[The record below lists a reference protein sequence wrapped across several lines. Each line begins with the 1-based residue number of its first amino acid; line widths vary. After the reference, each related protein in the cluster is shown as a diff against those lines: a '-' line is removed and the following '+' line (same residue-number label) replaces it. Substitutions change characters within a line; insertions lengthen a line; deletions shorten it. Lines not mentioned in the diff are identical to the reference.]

1 MSYCLK
7 CELCFCVMSRHY
19 NVSTDNNPTQLNICF
34 LLCKILTWKRR
45 IMDLGKVLKLYTSS
59 SPLFSLT
66 FMKKDMPKMA
76 KMNMTRKSR
85 RQMLKRAGRDM
96 ASAKSSVRMP
106 LAPLTNRST
115 RPTFAT
121 RTTLSNVGDTKYF
134 SIRSLKIIPI
144 NKQSSSLII

>member
-1 MSYCLK
+1 MCLRISI
-7 CELCFCVMSRHY
+7 L
-19 NVSTDNNPTQLNICF
+19 TQLNICF
-34 LLCKILTWKRR
+34 LLCQLLKILTWKRR

-106 LAPLTNRST
+106 LAPFTNRST

-134 SIRSLKIIPI
+134 SIRSLKIIPV
-144 NKQSSSLII
+144 NKQTPSLII